1 MIECC
6 FWQACMEIDG
16 STCGSATAMFLKI
29 GLMLC
34 KIFQSDKK
42 SDLNKVFTYPCTY
55 LVGGIQIEATNSVKS
70 IIPLLLRSHSRN
82 TLLASLL
89 ELKAC
94 GYAWLYISKNCFWFS
109 PCNKKQTFNL
119 QHFFNEFA
127 ASFGKTEFLHIP
139 KICWTVKII
148 SQHLT
153 WIWPT

>member
-1 MIECC
+1 
-6 FWQACMEIDG
+6 MEIDS
-16 STCGSATAMFLKI
+16 STCGSATTMFFKI
-29 GLMLC
+29 GLMFC

-42 SDLNKVFTYPCTY
+42 SDLNKIFTYPCTY

-94 GYAWLYISKNCFWFS
+94 GYARLYISKNCFWFS

-119 QHFFNEFA
+119 QHFFNEFV

-153 WIWPT
+153 WI